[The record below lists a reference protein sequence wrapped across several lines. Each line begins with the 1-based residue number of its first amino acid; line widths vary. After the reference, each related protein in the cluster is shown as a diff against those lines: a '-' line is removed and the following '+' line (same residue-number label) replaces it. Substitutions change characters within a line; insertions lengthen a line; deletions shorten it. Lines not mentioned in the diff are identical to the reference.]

1 MFFST
6 GDNINMLTKGLQVLG
21 AYGISKKAFK
31 EAFDIFDYNYFNRSR
46 LFIYYNSINYRYKL
60 SLLMMSAFFRGHQ
73 VTPGFFK
80 KKFFSFSTLKLDF
93 FIKYKN
99 KYIMFQR
106 YRLVNSF
113 LKRYFNYR

>member
-46 LFIYYNSINYRYKL
+46 LFIYYNSIK
-60 SLLMMSAFFRGHQ
+60 
-73 VTPGFFK
+73 
-80 KKFFSFSTLKLDF
+80 
-93 FIKYKN
+93 
-99 KYIMFQR
+99 
-106 YRLVNSF
+106 
-113 LKRYFNYR
+113 